1 MQSHLSFTGA
11 NKYKYPIN
19 LQPACLQPTPIDDAK
34 QKMLQVNVDHM
45 IMEVGLGREEWGGG
59 VGVVLGGRGG

>member
-1 MQSHLSFTGA
+1 MHFSQ
-11 NKYKYPIN
+11 IN

-45 IMEVGLGREEWGGG
+45 IMEAGLGREEWGGG